1 MNQPDQL
8 SSSSEAAET
17 GSIEGAS
24 SSSQVDLDALTVTIP
39 TFNRPQHLKRLL
51 TYYKKVDL
59 QTRFLILDSSEAATA
74 AENAALVAF
83 LGPRFRHVVFPSSL
97 PVAAK
102 LFEGLGLVETPYCAF
117 CADDDLIFP
126 TALGHALTFLAS
138 NPDYACCDGIYLNFF
153 PSKGEINFQVE
164 YGSRGIEAEHP
175 GARVFRLFQRY
186 ESMFYAVFR
195 TPDLRDLFSF
205 VKDIPTLH
213 YQELFQAAGAVLKGK
228 THRLPE
234 FYAARQHCD
243 AAEPTRD
250 KWQTF
255 YWFADDNLEFIEH
268 YQAYR
273 DDLWRFY
280 EKFSAEPRM
289 ERHGFNTAMD
299 MAHVTFFSINC
310 PPAYF
315 HSRLQQHWPTDAFK
329 DMKEQDSVYDDLR
342 PDRQLTWE
350 TTLLALLTRLERAVG
365 RGTSSLAQRS
375 LDKEARLLAPDGLGW
390 SCKLNPDLWWM
401 ASVPRFRE
409 AFLELCRY
417 LGETGEKP

>member
-1 MNQPDQL
+1 MTQPDQN
-8 SSSSEAAET
+8 SSSSGPVEGVGSNQALPASTT
-17 GSIEGAS
+17 G
-24 SSSQVDLDALTVTIP
+24 LDALTVTIP

-51 TYYKKVDL
+51 TYYKAVDL

-74 AENAALVAF
+74 AENAALAAS
-83 LGPRFRHVVFPSSL
+83 LGPRFRHVVFSSSL

-102 LFEGLGLVETPYCAF
+102 LSEGLGLVETPFCAF

-126 TALGHALTFLAS
+126 QALGHALDFLAGH
-138 NPDYACCDGIYLNFF
+138 PDYACCDGIYLNFF

-164 YGSRGIEAEHP
+164 YGSRGIEAGHP

-213 YQELFQAAGAVLKGK
+213 FQELFQAAGAVLKGK
-228 THRLPE
+228 THRLAE

-243 AAEPTRD
+243 PAEPTRD

-255 YWFADDNLEFIEH
+255 YWFADDNLEFLQH

-280 EKFSAEPRM
+280 ERFSAEPRM
-289 ERHGFNTAMD
+289 ERPAFNSAMD

-329 DMKEQDSVYDDLR
+329 DMKGQDSVYDDLR
-342 PDRQLTWE
+342 ADRQLTWE
-350 TTLLALLTRLERAVG
+350 TKLRGLLARVDDAIDRFLPK
-365 RGTSSLAQRS
+365 LAQRS
-375 LDKEARLLAPDGLGW
+375 LDKEAARMAQYGLGW
-390 SCKLNPDLWWM
+390 NCKLNPDLWWM
-401 ASVPRFRE
+401 ASVPQFRT

-417 LGETGEKP
+417 LGETGKQQ